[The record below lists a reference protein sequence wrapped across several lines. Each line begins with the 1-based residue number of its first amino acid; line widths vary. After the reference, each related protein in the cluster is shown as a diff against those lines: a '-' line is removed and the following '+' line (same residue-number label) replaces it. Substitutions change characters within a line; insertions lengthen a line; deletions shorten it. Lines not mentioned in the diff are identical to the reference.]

1 MSEAH
6 ISRPTAS
13 RKDVAKA
20 PRKEVA
26 ALVRRP
32 KSRGAEGRYRPCN
45 LPFVMPTSPRKNPS
59 DTSRSSHAG
68 AKRSSRSTGRGSS
81 SKATPRRAATART
94 PKATARTPKATAR
107 TPKRSTAPTRYWSQ
121 HVTETSDALDLDE
134 GVFSLSSP
142 KAIAASL
149 KRSAERSR
157 RRKSDPYRSAMSMLV
172 FYVNRAGRHLSAS
185 RKEVLEKAKG
195 ELRALYGRGEG
206 GRGSER
212 RSGSSRTGSPRVRA
226 KKGTR
231 TGRA

>member
-26 ALVRRP
+26 SLVRRP
-32 KSRGAEGRYRPCN
+32 KSRGAEERYRPCN
-45 LPFVMPTSPRKNPS
+45 LPFVVPTSPRKNPS

-68 AKRSSRSTGRGSS
+68 AKRSSRSTGRRSS

-94 PKATARTPKATAR
+94 PKATARTPK
-107 TPKRSTAPTRYWSQ
+107 RSTAPTSYWSQ

-134 GVFSLSSP
+134 GVFALSSP

-195 ELRALYGRGEG
+195 ELRALYRRGEG

-212 RSGSSRTGSPRVRA
+212 RSGSPRTGSPRAHA
-226 KKGTR
+226 KKGTS